1 MFNTSQKIRRFLTHI
16 LSLVLLTSLIV
27 VTPTPKKVSASQA
40 ELQQGQFVVPFL
52 YPPYPGAVTENS
64 IFDHHL
70 PTYETTDFTILS
82 YTGHEA
88 TGSCTDKVCYSESL
102 NRYLSYD
109 GHPGIDYGADYLPV
123 FASADADQV
132 LSAGWDSPTDHR
144 AGLGLYV
151 RLHHPNNYETY
162 YGHLSTISV
171 SSCTFAGCVNIAH
184 GEVIGISGN
193 TGSSSGPHLHFEVHN
208 PDPSKIESRRV
219 IDPYGWNPNR
229 SDLPPSDTQND
240 LWTDTWRSNPNQSL
254 WLDYPEISNTNSV
267 LYALNE
273 GNPLT
278 YPLFPG
284 SSNSTLI
291 DDYGHILA
299 ANNGQLPPG
308 SSPSFTADACW
319 TIPNEDP
326 LTSIDPAYYAI
337 NQYKLRALTNAAECS
352 ATWSLPADQ
361 PSGNYAIYVHLPG
374 TTNNPVANS
383 VPYRIY
389 ADGDEVAKVLVNQ
402 GEIESYLESQASSP
416 DFTTNAA
423 WLYVGSYFFVQGE
436 DNYISV
442 SNIPEETIQAGGIVI
457 ADAVKFL
464 SVDSGNID
472 IALIIDSSG
481 SMGSNDPG
489 NKRLQASRF
498 FVTSAAIQGDY
509 VGIVDFDS
517 SVRVATNPPLQK
529 LHENNTS
536 VIAAINTINSSG
548 GTNIG
553 NGVQSGCDILN
564 LSDRSDYKK
573 GAILLTDGVGS
584 FSNQDQCFKSKG
596 WPIFT
601 FGFGQANDTQLQQ
614 IAFNT
619 GGRYK
624 RVSNLNSLTCEF
636 IRVRSLIANVEPP
649 PCLPYNVPQLASIFF
664 SQTVAPGQAQATFS
678 TGWPGSDV
686 VMTLTSPSG
695 RVIDRNT
702 VAPDVIHENGS
713 TYEVYTIANPEA
725 GIWQVN
731 LYGANVPAAGEEVI
745 FGFASVPALEGGFPS
760 TPVLDDYNR
769 ANGAIGG
776 NWTGNPSK
784 YAIASNQL
792 LVTSNDSN
800 SDIYFSGQAFGA
812 DQEAYIT
819 FANIHATAAEQDLIL
834 KAQSSTTWGSGMIE
848 VLYDAP
854 NQRVQVWTWEWPAG
868 WAQHGAD
875 IPVTFVNG
883 DTFGARALA
892 NGNVEVYKNGELLG
906 VRDVTSWSY
915 YDQGGY
921 IGLWFVGANG
931 ARLDDFGGGTLPSG
945 MQALMADAP
954 ASTSQTGMTAAQR
967 NVKTNSASPFWQ
979 GIPLKT
985 NQIASVTFANLQA
998 SVKPQSNGIW
1008 GENTVQVLYDVPNQ
1022 RIQVWRYDPAKGW
1035 TQIGKDI
1042 PTKFTAGDVFT
1053 VRVLSGGTLEI
1064 SRNGKLLAKRK
1075 ASP

>member
-1 MFNTSQKIRRFLTHI
+1 MLRIFLGTSSYRRMFNLITIVFLLLGI
-16 LSLVLLTSLIV
+16 LGTGAPSAFASSSLF
-27 VTPTPKKVSASQA
+27 
-40 ELQQGQFVVPFL
+40 QQGVVAFL
-52 YPPYPGAVTENS
+52 YPPYPGSVAENS
-64 IFDHHL
+64 IFDHSS
-70 PTYETTDFTILS
+70 PTYNADGNDYVVAWNGVQNTT
-82 YTGHEA
+82 
-88 TGSCTDKVCYSESL
+88 
-102 NRYLSYD
+102 LSYD
-109 GHPGIDYGADYLPV
+109 GHPGIDYGTNFLPILAAADSNLVDY
-123 FASADADQV
+123 
-132 LSAGWDSPTDHR
+132 AGWDNPLDHR
-144 AGLGLYV
+144 GANLGLFV
-151 RLHHPNNYETY
+151 QLHHQNGYKTL
-162 YGHLSTISV
+162 YGHLSAIAVQACTTPGCASV
-171 SSCTFAGCVNIAH
+171 AH
-184 GEVIGISGN
+184 GDTIGISGN
-193 TGSSSGPHLHFEVHN
+193 TGNSSGPHLHFEVRK
-208 PDPSKIESRRV
+208 PDGAIFKPV
-219 IDPYGWNPNR
+219 DPYGWSGTINSTVPEDPWQYNQPN
-229 SDLPPSDTQND
+229 SLWVVIPDISVETANTTVLPLGSGNAIPPSDGPVGGVIVDDNANGNSPNFSQVPTGC
-240 LWTDTWRSNPNQSL
+240 WSSSNPVSVAWAENGRNLYHSETILADPDNHPNPTCTAKWTLPLSQPTGE
-254 WLDYPEISNTNSV
+254 YGIYIRIPRPEAI
-267 LYALNE
+267 
-273 GNPLT
+273 
-278 YPLFPG
+278 
-284 SSNSTLI
+284 SSNNMPI
-291 DDYGHILA
+291 DGAVYRVHAGE
-299 ANNGQLPPG
+299 N
-308 SSPSFTADACW
+308 
-319 TIPNEDP
+319 
-326 LTSIDPAYYAI
+326 TSGDIII
-337 NQYKLRALTNAAECS
+337 NQQQISEYVLMASGASNDVTVEAGWIYIGNYNFAQEDQNYVELTNLRYGP
-352 ATWSLPADQ
+352 SLYRNVI
-361 PSGNYAIYVHLPG
+361 SW
-374 TTNNPVANS
+374 
-383 VPYRIY
+383 VPYIDEWLTA
-389 ADGDEVAKVLVNQ
+389 AD
-402 GEIESYLESQASSP
+402 P
-416 DFTTNAA
+416 
-423 WLYVGSYFFVQGE
+423 
-436 DNYISV
+436 
-442 SNIPEETIQAGGIVI
+442 IVM
-457 ADAVKFL
+457 ADAVKFV
-464 SVDSGNID
+464 STMSRNID

-517 SVRVATNPPLQK
+517 SARVATNPPLQK
-529 LHENNTS
+529 LHENNAS

-573 GAILLTDGVGS
+573 GAILLTDGIGS
-584 FSNQDQCFKSKG
+584 FSGQDQCFKNKG

-906 VRDVTSWSY
+906 TRDVTSWSY
-915 YDQGGY
+915 YAQGGY

-1064 SRNGKLLAKRK
+1064 SHNGKLLAKRK